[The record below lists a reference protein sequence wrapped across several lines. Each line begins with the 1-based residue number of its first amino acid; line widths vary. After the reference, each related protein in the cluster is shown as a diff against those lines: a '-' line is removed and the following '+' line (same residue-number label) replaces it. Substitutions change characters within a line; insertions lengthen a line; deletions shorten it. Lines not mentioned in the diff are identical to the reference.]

1 MIKVDEIIG
10 SLLLRHNCVIIPGFG
25 GFVAKQA
32 SAQIDYKSGVISP
45 PRKSL
50 LFNRQLISNDGLLVS
65 EFALRN
71 QVAYDEAL
79 DNVKQMIGNWNAELS
94 SGNRVSIDKVGFL
107 FFDQERNICF
117 EQDRE
122 FNLLL
127 SSYGLGSVHFLT
139 EADVAIVQHKI
150 EVMEQSVIAAE
161 KPVIVVETAEIK
173 PVIAEQSTPVSPT
186 HPTQQEE
193 KHITVVLKKSNFW
206 KYAAAACAIPVIFY
220 SLWIPMKT
228 DVLESK
234 MISFQDFNPF
244 HKQEQAVY
252 TQQSVEKKITKK
264 SELQQS
270 LEAQLEAVESNEDT
284 YSYNLTNETYVLV
297 NIEKEQ
303 EPEATETT
311 VPPSTKTTS
320 TSSEGSMSY
329 IVGCF
334 SDEMNAQKL
343 VNELKTKGF
352 KASIKDRKA
361 GLSRVSIGSA
371 NSQEELNQLVSKS
384 NALGFNGWVLK

>member
-1 MIKVDEIIG
+1 MVKVDEIIG

-50 LFNRQLISNDGLLVS
+50 LFNRQLISNDGLLIS

-71 QVAYDEAL
+71 QVAYNEAF
-79 DNVKQMIGNWNAELS
+79 NSVQEMIGNWNVELS

-150 EVMEQSVIAAE
+150 EVMEQSVITEE
-161 KPVIVVETAEIK
+161 KPVIVVETPEIK
-173 PVIAEQSTPVSPT
+173 PMIAEQIPT
-186 HPTQQEE
+186 ASIPQQAA
-193 KHITVVLKKSNFW
+193 HITVVRKTSNFW
-206 KYAAAACAIPVIFY
+206 KYAAAACAIPVLFY

-244 HKQEQAVY
+244 HKQEKAVY
-252 TQQSVEKKITKK
+252 AQQSVNKKIAPKN
-264 SELQQS
+264 EQQPS
-270 LEAQLEAVESNEDT
+270 LEKQLEAIESNEDT

-297 NIEKEQ
+297 NIEKKQ
-303 EPEATETT
+303 DSKIAETT
-311 VPPSTKTTS
+311 SSQPTKAIS
-320 TSSEGSMSY
+320 SSSEGSMSY

-334 SDEMNAQKL
+334 SDEINAQNL

-352 KASIKDRKA
+352 NASIKDRKA

-371 NSQEELNQLVSKS
+371 NSQEELNQLISKS
-384 NALGFNGWVLK
+384 NSLGLSGWVLK

>member
-1 MIKVDEIIG
+1 
-10 SLLLRHNCVIIPGFG
+10 
-25 GFVAKQA
+25 
-32 SAQIDYKSGVISP
+32 
-45 PRKSL
+45 
-50 LFNRQLISNDGLLVS
+50 
-65 EFALRN
+65 
-71 QVAYDEAL
+71 
-79 DNVKQMIGNWNAELS
+79 MIGNWNVELS

-150 EVMEQSVIAAE
+150 EVMEQSVITEE
-161 KPVIVVETAEIK
+161 KPVIAVEIPEIK
-173 PVIAEQSTPVSPT
+173 PIVAEQITRVSPAQ
-186 HPTQQEE
+186 PEEE
-193 KHITVVLKKSNFW
+193 KHIVVVSKKSNFW

-244 HKQEQAVY
+244 HNQEQAVY

-264 SELQQS
+264 GEQQQS
-270 LEAQLEAVESNEDT
+270 LETQLEAIESNEDT

-297 NIEKEQ
+297 NIEKKQ
-303 EPEATETT
+303 DEATAEVTT
-311 VPPSTKTTS
+311 PQTQVTTS
-320 TSSEGSMSY
+320 SAQGSMSY

-334 SDEMNAQKL
+334 SDEMNAQNL
-343 VNELKTKGF
+343 VNELKSKGF
-352 KASIKDRKA
+352 NASIKDRKA

-371 NSQEELNQLVSKS
+371 NSQEELNQLISKS
-384 NALGFNGWVLK
+384 TALGLSGWVLK